1 MTKPSIGQEVT
12 APPSG
17 GPGAGAAT
25 IRVGCVSYLN
35 TLPLIEGLRA
45 PGGATGLEFIPAP
58 PAELIGMLTG
68 TGDAGESGG
77 ARVDAALV
85 SLIDYQRSPVP
96 LALIPAGVI
105 GSPGETHTVRLFSR
119 TPIGEITEL
128 CCDAES
134 HTSVALARILLA
146 EVHGAKPSVR
156 TIRWDTS
163 AAREC
168 RAVLLIGD
176 KVASRAPARDDY
188 PHQMDLGRA
197 WREMTGLPFVY
208 AAWMCRGEDA
218 ESAGIARLAAL
229 LDRTRRHNGTR
240 LGWIASTH
248 APAHMW
254 PVDEARRYLGQL
266 LSFDA
271 DESARGA
278 VDRFFD
284 LAMAHGLIGE
294 RRPTRWLDRAAAM
307 AR

>member
-1 MTKPSIGQEVT
+1 MTKTSIGQEVT

-17 GPGAGAAT
+17 GPGAGST
-25 IRVGCVSYLN
+25 TMRVGCVSYLN
-35 TLPLIEGLRA
+35 TLPLIEGLRP
-45 PGGATGLEFIPAP
+45 PGGETGLELIPAP

-68 TGDAGESGG
+68 TGGAGG

-119 TPIGEITEL
+119 TPIEEIKEL

-146 EVHGAKPSVR
+146 EVYGARPSVR
-156 TIRWDTS
+156 TIRWDAS

-168 RAVLLIGD
+168 KAVLLIGD

-208 AAWMCRGEDA
+208 AAWMCREEDA
-218 ESAGIARLAAL
+218 ESAGIAQLAAL

-248 APAHMW
+248 AHAHKW
-254 PVDEARRYLGQL
+254 PVDEARRYLGEL

-284 LAMAHGLIGE
+284 LAMAHGLIAE
-294 RRPTRWLDRAAAM
+294 RRPTRWLDGAAAM